1 VAFEIGNLR
10 FQKKTK
16 SAVKL
21 AQSKKKHRQ
30 AGAVQKKRRQAGRT
44 PKTRGQAPFLTANY
58 STTAI
63 NSKNPS
69 KKKARAA

>member
-21 AQSKKKHRQ
+21 AQSKKKRRQ
-30 AGAVQKKRRQAGRT
+30 AGAVQKQ
-44 PKTRGQAPFLTANY
+44 RGQAPFLTANY
-58 STTAI
+58 I
-63 NSKNPS
+63 NHCNQF
-69 KKKARAA
+69 